1 MAMTDEELLLQMN
14 ILASKTDST
23 TNPNMVFKK
32 SALLNKAL
40 DPTYFTN
47 NDTKIVN
54 AINLLADKIN
64 DANTSVVDLNDKVN
78 SILLDTTDIANQSI
92 WEELQALMG
101 KPTIIE
107 GLKAILEGGNQQRI
121 LGITAEDVGKI
132 LSVAQDEDGNVIVK
146 AIELAAGGGGSG
158 EVPTAIEIGYT
169 NVDHPEITNVES
181 ALDYLF
187 TNQGSS
193 GGTIDSI
200 TWDKI
205 TNPPSIPN
213 ALELTDNSLVLK
225 DEYGEMS
232 SVPLMSN
239 EDINTIVNS
248 L

>member
-14 ILASKTDST
+14 ILTSKTDST

-32 SALLNKAL
+32 STILNKAL
-40 DPTYFTN
+40 DPTYFTG

-54 AINLLADKIN
+54 AINMLASKIN
-64 DANTSVVDLNDKVN
+64 DTNVSVVDLNNKVN
-78 SILLDTTDIANQSI
+78 SVLLDTTNTINQAI
-92 WEELQALMG
+92 WKELQALMG

-146 AIELAAGGGGSG
+146 AIELAAGGGSG

-169 NVDHPEITNVES
+169 NNEHPEITNVES

-193 GGTIDSI
+193 SGTIDSI

>member
-14 ILASKTDST
+14 ILATKTN
-23 TNPNMVFKK
+23 TNPNMVYKN
-32 SALLNKAL
+32 SSLLNKAL
-40 DPTYFTN
+40 DPAYFTN

-54 AINLLADKIN
+54 AINMLASKLDVST
-64 DANTSVVDLNDKVN
+64 TSVVDLNNKVN
-78 SILLDTTDIANQSI
+78 SILLDTTDNANKLL
-92 WEELQALMG
+92 WVELQALMG

-146 AIELAAGGGGSG
+146 AIELAAGGGTG
-158 EVPTAIEIGYT
+158 EVPTATEIGYT

-213 ALELTDNSLVLK
+213 AIELTDNSLVLK

-232 SVPLMSN
+232 SVPLMNN

>member
-32 SALLNKAL
+32 TALLNKAL
-40 DPTYFTN
+40 DPAYFTGN
-47 NDTKIVN
+47 NTKIVN
-54 AINLLADKIN
+54 AINLLAGQISTTAD
-64 DANTSVVDLNDKVN
+64 SVVGLNNKVN
-78 SILLDTTDIANQSI
+78 SVLLDTSGDINKQI

-146 AIELAAGGGGSG
+146 AIELAAGGGSG

-169 NVDHPEITNVES
+169 NDDHPEITNVES

-213 ALELTDNSLVLK
+213 AIELTDNSLVLK
-225 DEYGEMS
+225 DEHGEMS

>member
-14 ILASKTDST
+14 ILATKTN
-23 TNPNMVFKK
+23 TNPNMVYKN
-32 SALLNKAL
+32 SSLLNKAL

-54 AINLLADKIN
+54 AINMLASKMDVNITTVN
-64 DANTSVVDLNDKVN
+64 DLNDKVN
-78 SILLDTTDIANQSI
+78 SVLLDTTNTINQAI

-146 AIELAAGGGGSG
+146 AIELAAGGGSG
-158 EVPTAIEIGYT
+158 EVPTANEIGYT

-213 ALELTDNSLVLK
+213 AIELTDNSLVLK
-225 DEYGEMS
+225 DEHGEMS

>member
-14 ILASKTDST
+14 ILATKTN
-23 TNPNMVFKK
+23 TNPNMVYKN
-32 SALLNKAL
+32 SSLLNKAL
-40 DPTYFTN
+40 DPAYFTN

-54 AINLLADKIN
+54 AINMLASKMDVNITTVN
-64 DANTSVVDLNDKVN
+64 DLNDKVN
-78 SILLDTTDIANQSI
+78 SVLLDTTNTINQAI

-107 GLKAILEGGNQQRI
+107 GLKNILEGGNQQQL

-146 AIELAAGGGGSG
+146 AIELAAGGGSG

-169 NVDHPEITNVES
+169 NDNHPEITNVES

-213 ALELTDNSLVLK
+213 AIELTDNSLVLK

>member
-32 SALLNKAL
+32 STILNKAL
-40 DPTYFTN
+40 DPTYFTG

-54 AINLLADKIN
+54 AINLLAGKIT
-64 DANTSVVDLNDKVN
+64 DATNSVLDLNDKVN
-78 SILLDTTDIANQSI
+78 SILLDTGNSVNQQI

-107 GLKAILEGGNQQRI
+107 GLKNILEGGNQQRI

-146 AIELAAGGGGSG
+146 AIELAAGGGSG
-158 EVPTAIEIGYT
+158 EVPTANEIGYT

-225 DEYGEMS
+225 DEHGEMS

>member
-14 ILASKTDST
+14 ILATKTN
-23 TNPNMVFKK
+23 TNPNMVYKN
-32 SALLNKAL
+32 SSLLNKAL
-40 DPTYFTN
+40 DPAYFTN

-54 AINLLADKIN
+54 AINMLASKMDVNITTVN
-64 DANTSVVDLNDKVN
+64 DLNDKVN
-78 SILLDTTDIANQSI
+78 SVLLDTTNTINQAI

-107 GLKAILEGGNQQRI
+107 GLKNILEGGNQQQL

-146 AIELAAGGGGSG
+146 AIELAAGGGSG

-169 NVDHPEITNVES
+169 NDDHPEITNVES

-213 ALELTDNSLVLK
+213 AIELTDNSLVLK

>member
-32 SALLNKAL
+32 TTLLNKAL
-40 DPTYFTN
+40 DPAYFTGN
-47 NDTKIVN
+47 NTKIVN
-54 AINLLADKIN
+54 AINLLAGKIT
-64 DANTSVVDLNDKVN
+64 DATNSVVDINNKVN
-78 SILLDTTDIANQSI
+78 NILLDTGNVTNQAI

-107 GLKAILEGGNQQRI
+107 GLKNILEGGNQQRI

-146 AIELAAGGGGSG
+146 AIELASGGGSG

-193 GGTIDSI
+193 SGTIDSI

-213 ALELTDNSLVLK
+213 AIELTDNSLVLK

>member
-14 ILASKTDST
+14 ILATKTN
-23 TNPNMVFKK
+23 TNPNMVYKN
-32 SALLNKAL
+32 SSLLNKAL
-40 DPTYFTN
+40 DPAYFTN

-54 AINLLADKIN
+54 AINMLASKIN
-64 DANTSVVDLNDKVN
+64 DANVSVVDLNNKVN
-78 SILLDTTDIANQSI
+78 SVLLDTTGDANKQI
-92 WEELQALMG
+92 WAELQALMG

-132 LSVAQDEDGNVIVK
+132 LSVAEDEDGNGIVK
-146 AIELAAGGGGSG
+146 AIELAASGGTG

-169 NVDHPEITNVES
+169 NVEHPEITNVES

-205 TNPPSIPN
+205 THPPSIPN
-213 ALELTDNSLVLK
+213 AIELTDNSLVLK
-225 DEYGEMS
+225 DEHGEMS

>member
-14 ILASKTDST
+14 ILATKTN
-23 TNPNMVFKK
+23 TNPNMVYKN
-32 SALLNKAL
+32 SSLLNKAL
-40 DPTYFTN
+40 DPAYFTN

-54 AINLLADKIN
+54 AINMLASKLDVST
-64 DANTSVVDLNDKVN
+64 TSVVDLNNKVN
-78 SILLDTTDIANQSI
+78 SILLDTTDNANKLL
-92 WEELQALMG
+92 WVELQALMG

-107 GLKAILEGGNQQRI
+107 GLKNILEGGNQQRL

-146 AIELAAGGGGSG
+146 AIELAAGGGSG

-213 ALELTDNSLVLK
+213 AIELTDNSLVLK
-225 DEYGEMS
+225 DEHGEMS

-239 EDINTIVNS
+239 EDINTIINS

>member
-32 SALLNKAL
+32 NASFNKAL
-40 DPTYFTN
+40 DPTYFTGN
-47 NDTKIVN
+47 NTKIVN
-54 AINLLADKIN
+54 AINMLVSNIDVIKTN
-64 DANTSVVDLNDKVN
+64 VVDLNNKVN
-78 SILLDTTDIANQSI
+78 DILLDATADDNKQL
-92 WEELQALMG
+92 WGELQALMG

-107 GLKAILEGGNQQRI
+107 GLKNILEGGNQQRI

-146 AIELAAGGGGSG
+146 AIKIAAGDGSG
-158 EVPTAIEIGYT
+158 EVPTAVDIGYN

-181 ALDYLF
+181 ALNYLF

-205 TNPPSIPN
+205 TNPPPIPN
-213 ALELTDNSLVLK
+213 AIELTSNSLVLK
-225 DEYGEMS
+225 DESGEMS
-232 SVPLMSN
+232 SVPLMSA
-239 EDINTIVNS
+239 EDVNTIVNS

>member
-1 MAMTDEELLLQMN
+1 MAMTSEELMLQMN
-14 ILASKTDST
+14 ILASKTDSK
-23 TNPNMVFKK
+23 TNPNMVFKT
-32 SALLNKAL
+32 SGALNKAL
-40 DPTYFTN
+40 DPAYFTSTN
-47 NDTKIVN
+47 TKIVN
-54 AINLLADKIN
+54 AINMLASKM
-64 DANTSVVDLNDKVN
+64 AETTTAVVDLNNKVN
-78 SILLDTTDIANQSI
+78 NILLDTTGDANKVT

-107 GLKAILEGGNQQRI
+107 GLKNILEGGNQQRI

-146 AIELAAGGGGSG
+146 AIELAAGGGSG

-169 NVDHPEITNVES
+169 NVDHPEITNIES

-213 ALELTDNSLVLK
+213 AIELTDNSLVLK

>member
-14 ILASKTDST
+14 ILATKTN
-23 TNPNMVFKK
+23 TNPNMVYKN
-32 SALLNKAL
+32 SSLLNKAL

-54 AINLLADKIN
+54 AINMLASKMDVNITTVN
-64 DANTSVVDLNDKVN
+64 DLNDKVN
-78 SILLDTTDIANQSI
+78 SVLLDTTNTINQAI

-107 GLKAILEGGNQQRI
+107 GLKNILEGGNQQRI

-146 AIELAAGGGGSG
+146 AIELAAGGGSG

-169 NVDHPEITNVES
+169 NDNHPEITNVES

-213 ALELTDNSLVLK
+213 AIELTDTSLVLK

>member
-14 ILASKTDST
+14 ILATKTN
-23 TNPNMVFKK
+23 TNPNMVYKN
-32 SALLNKAL
+32 SSLLNKAL
-40 DPTYFTN
+40 DPAYFTN

-54 AINLLADKIN
+54 AINMLASKMDVNITTVN
-64 DANTSVVDLNDKVN
+64 DLNDKVN
-78 SILLDTTDIANQSI
+78 SVLLDTTNTINQAI

-107 GLKAILEGGNQQRI
+107 GLKNILEGGNQQQL

-146 AIELAAGGGGSG
+146 AIELAAGGGSG

-169 NVDHPEITNVES
+169 NDDHPEITNVES

-193 GGTIDSI
+193 SGTIDSI